1 MNTFAPDDGRTLIDE
16 LLGEQQ
22 RLTAVERFAGRHEA
36 DTIPAQAKYY
46 RDLIP
51 LTRPQPG
58 QQYAFEVDL
67 DKCSGCKACVSA
79 CHSLNGLDDGETWR
93 ETGLLFSDDWR
104 QPFQQTVTTAC
115 HHCADPACLNGC
127 PVLAYDKDPVT
138 GIVRHLDDQCIG
150 CQYCIMKCPYDVPK
164 YSASRGIVR
173 KCDMCSSRLAVGE
186 APACAQ
192 ACPSEAIRITI
203 VDHSAV
209 LASARNGQML
219 LTAPDSNYT
228 LPATRYLSNRK
239 LPANLRAGNHAQVTP
254 AASHLPLVF
263 ILVLSQLS
271 VGASVAAVLAEP
283 ARWLALIAA
292 ISGILGF
299 AIAPLHL
306 GRPLKAWR
314 AFLGWRKSWFSRE
327 VIIFGG
333 YIPLT
338 TIAASMLWL
347 AGSQHVTT
355 PGGWQALLLPLKIAV
370 AVIGLAGVGCSVMIY
385 ADTRR
390 AFWSV
395 TQSFGKFFGTAA
407 LLGSAA
413 TLTVL
418 ICSQMADGAAA
429 IVSAALL
436 FVTTVFKLAFEHRI
450 FRNLVDEE
458 TPAPTPLNKTARLL
472 AGVLGLPARSRIG
485 CGILGGVFLP
495 MLLLSNHESGPG
507 YANVAALIAL
517 AFCVAGELLER
528 YLFFSAVAPEKMPGN
543 PAS

>member
-1 MNTFAPDDGRTLIDE
+1 MNTLAPDDGRTLIDE
-16 LLGEQQ
+16 LLEEQG
-22 RLTAVERFAGRHEA
+22 RLTAVERFAQRHEA
-36 DTIPAQAKYY
+36 DTIPAQAEYY

-51 LTRPQPG
+51 LTKPQPG

-104 QPFQQTVTTAC
+104 EPFQQTVTTAC
-115 HHCADPACLNGC
+115 HHCADPGCLNGC

-150 CQYCIMKCPYDVPK
+150 CQYCVMKCPYDVPK
-164 YSASRGIVR
+164 YSARRGIVR

-203 VDHSAV
+203 VDQSII
-209 LASARNGQML
+209 LASAGNGQML

-228 LPATRYLSNRK
+228 LPATCYLSSRK
-239 LPANLRAGNHAQVTP
+239 LPANLRAGDHARVTP
-254 AASHLPLVF
+254 SCPHLPLVF
-263 ILVLSQLS
+263 MLVLSQLS
-271 VGASVAAVLAEP
+271 VGTSVATVFIKP
-283 ARWLALIAA
+283 ALWLAPVAA
-292 ISGILGF
+292 ISGVLGF

-327 VIIFGG
+327 VIVFGG
-333 YIPLT
+333 YLPLA

-347 AGSQHVTT
+347 AGVHQPTILGRWVI
-355 PGGWQALLLPLKIAV
+355 LLSPLKIAV
-370 AVIGLAGVGCSVMIY
+370 VVVGLAGVGCSAMIY
-385 ADTRR
+385 ADTHRE
-390 AFWSV
+390 FWSK
-395 TQSFGKFFGTAA
+395 TQCFGKFFGTAL
-407 LLGSAA
+407 LLGLA
-413 TLTVL
+413 TTLAVL
-418 ICSQMADGAAA
+418 SCTRMADNTAV
-429 IVSAALL
+429 ILSAVLL
-436 FVTTVFKLAFEHRI
+436 FVVTVVKLAFEHRI
-450 FRNLVDEE
+450 SFSLVDEE

-472 AGVLGLPARSRIG
+472 TGQLGFVARSRVG
-485 CGILGGVFLP
+485 CGVVGGLFLP
-495 MLLLSNHESGPG
+495 VLLALSHLSGHG
-507 YANVAALIAL
+507 YVAGVAVVALS
-517 AFCVAGELLER
+517 FCLAGELLER
-528 YLFFSAVAPEKMPGN
+528 YLFFTAVAPAKMPGN

>member
-1 MNTFAPDDGRTLIDE
+1 MNTSAPDDGRTLIDE

-22 RLTAVERFAGRHEA
+22 RLTAVERFSKRHEA
-36 DTIPAQAKYY
+36 DAIPAQAKYY

-51 LTRPQPG
+51 LTKPQPG

-127 PVLAYDKDPVT
+127 PVLAYDKDTVT

-150 CQYCIMKCPYDVPK
+150 CQYCVMKCPYDVPK

-203 VDHSAV
+203 VERAAV
-209 LASARNGQML
+209 EASARNGQML
-219 LTAPDSNYT
+219 LAAPDSNYT
-228 LPATRYLSNRK
+228 LPTTRYLSGRK
-239 LPANLRAGNHAQVTP
+239 LPATLRAGDHTQVTP
-254 AASHLPLVF
+254 ARPHLPLVF
-263 ILVLSQLS
+263 MLVLSQFS
-271 VGASVAAVLAEP
+271 IGASVAAIFTEP
-283 ARWLALIAA
+283 ARWLELIAA

-314 AFLGWRKSWFSRE
+314 SFLGWRKSWFSRE
-327 VIIFGG
+327 IIVFSG
-333 YIPLT
+333 YIPLV
-338 TIAASMLWL
+338 TIAA
-347 AGSQHVTT
+347 
-355 PGGWQALLLPLKIAV
+355 LLLWFTGAHQTTNLGGRLAMHLSLKIAA
-370 AVIGLAGVGCSVMIY
+370 AVVGMAGVACSAMIY

-395 TQSFGKFFGTAA
+395 TQSFGKFFGTAL
-407 LLGSAA
+407 LLGPAA

-418 ICSQMADGAAA
+418 LCLRMANSTAG
-429 IVSAALL
+429 IVSGAMVFAITAA
-436 FVTTVFKLAFEHRI
+436 KLAFEHQI
-450 FRNLVDEE
+450 FRHWVDEE

-472 AGVLGLPARSRIG
+472 AGELGFATRVRIF
-485 CGILGGVFLP
+485 CGILGGVSLP
-495 MLLLSNHESGPG
+495 MLLLSHHESAHE
-507 YANVAALIAL
+507 YATVAAVVAL
-517 AFCVAGELLER
+517 AFCIAGELLER
-528 YLFFSAVAPEKMPGN
+528 FLFFTAVAPEKMPGN